1 MVLCFYHKALI
12 KAEEMMQFQALNLL
26 KHMLC
31 QEIKTDKTHWIS
43 EMKAFEQ
50 DDNPLRMG

>member
-12 KAEEMMQFQALNLL
+12 KAEDMMQSPELNLLL

-31 QEIKTDKTHWIS
+31 QEIKTDKTH
-43 EMKAFEQ
+43 
-50 DDNPLRMG
+50 

>member
-12 KAEEMMQFQALNLL
+12 KAEEMMQFPALNLL

-31 QEIKTDKTHWIS
+31 QEIKTDKTQWIS
-43 EMKAFEQ
+43 KMKAFEQ
-50 DDNPLRMG
+50 NDNPLRMG

>member
-12 KAEEMMQFQALNLL
+12 KAEDITQFSELNLLL

-31 QEIKTDKTHWIS
+31 QEIKTDKTT
-43 EMKAFEQ
+43 EYQ
-50 DDNPLRMG
+50 TLRPLNKMITH